1 MKGRAYPYQ
10 KEVEKLEFWFFD
22 GPIWRCI
29 VTIFPAVKR
38 LLWIH
43 NDVRNSRWLSA
54 VRDSASQF
62 VWHRVCQWKH
72 LILKCSNRK
81 ITKNWCDSALSQWVS
96 VPDSAQLWHKD
107 VPDST
112 QLWHKDVPDS
122 AQLWHKDVP
131 DSAQLWHKDFPDS
144 AQLWH
149 IWTATYAS
157 LTSLKGYFLNN
168 QFVQWSVQVLEG
180 CVTRFSTFIFFHKS
194 NPSGPLINRLK

>member
-180 CVTRFSTFIFFHKS
+180 CVTRFFSIFLFHESKLT
-194 NPSGPLINRLK
+194 NPSGL